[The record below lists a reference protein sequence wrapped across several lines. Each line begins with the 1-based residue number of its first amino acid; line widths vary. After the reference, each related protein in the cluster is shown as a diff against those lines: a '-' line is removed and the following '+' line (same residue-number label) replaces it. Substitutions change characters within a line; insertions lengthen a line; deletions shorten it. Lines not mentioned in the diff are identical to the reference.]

1 MRTNSKLFKKIIGAL
16 PILMVFLMVDKM
28 CKDVTFMAYKYLKCF
43 LIFCVGESMIWG
55 QLIINNEI
63 LLTIFQTMHRQLNR
77 VYLTHTFRVVL
88 IYVQWWYCIVEQVGN
103 NFLTMSWKMICK
115 EIANQSIYWSCTF
128 DFSTCVCTLIHYQDC
143 FKVLIFEQP

>member
-1 MRTNSKLFKKIIGAL
+1 
-16 PILMVFLMVDKM
+16 MVFLMVDKM

-88 IYVQWWYCIVEQVGN
+88 IYVQW
-103 NFLTMSWKMICK
+103 
-115 EIANQSIYWSCTF
+115 
-128 DFSTCVCTLIHYQDC
+128 
-143 FKVLIFEQP
+143 